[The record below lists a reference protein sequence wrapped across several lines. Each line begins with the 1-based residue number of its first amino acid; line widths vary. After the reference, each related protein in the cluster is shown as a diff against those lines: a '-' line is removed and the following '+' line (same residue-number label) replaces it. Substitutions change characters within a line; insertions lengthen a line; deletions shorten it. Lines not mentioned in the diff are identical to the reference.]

1 MNRAKLVIF
10 IPSIEGGGVEKNL
23 YIIAN
28 YLSSKLK
35 NEVYVIT
42 ANKKNTELF
51 SKDVKIITSKFK
63 ISEINSR
70 LIKYFISLILLLFFF
85 S

>member
-1 MNRAKLVIF
+1 MNRSKLVVF

-23 YIIAN
+23 YIITN
-28 YLSSKLK
+28 YLSRELE

-63 ISEINSR
+63 IINFV
-70 LIKYFISLILLLFFF
+70 IIFF

>member
-23 YIIAN
+23 YIISN

-35 NEVYVIT
+35 NEDYVIT
-42 ANKKNTELF
+42 ADKKNTDLF
-51 SKDVKIITSKFK
+51 SKNIKLVSLKFK
-63 ISEINSR
+63 IPEINSR
-70 LIKYFISLILLLFFF
+70 LIKYFIS
-85 S
+85 SGG